1 MIITDKFVMINFPK
15 TGTAFTRKILMDLH
29 KNHSTRDKILFKLG
43 LKKQEHFQNLL
54 LPNIR
59 TISERKDFMN
69 EHGICDQIPEDHK
82 SKPIASIK
90 RDVFARYI
98 SIYNYEHWKKW
109 PFLDLEIVREKFP
122 KYPELG
128 FEEFVRFLIEFNPLS
143 YLPQIN
149 RKIPVG
155 PLTSQYILFYFKN
168 SFQVLKK
175 MDAEYLSKKRYLA
188 DRYKVHFLDQANLN
202 KDLYDFLLQMG
213 YEKNRIAYILDAPKT
228 NNSTPKDKGVDDY
241 FSEELKALVLK
252 EESLLFELNAIEN

>member
-15 TGTAFTRKILMDLH
+15 TGTAFARKILMDLH
-29 KNHSTRDKILFKLG
+29 TNHSTTDKVLFKLG
-43 LKKQEHFQNLL
+43 LKKPGFFQNLL

-59 TISERKDFMN
+59 TTSARKGFMN
-69 EHGICDQIPEDHK
+69 EHGICDQIPLK
-82 SKPIASIK
+82 YKNKPIVSIK

-109 PFLDLEIVREKFP
+109 SFLDLEIIREKFP
-122 KYPELG
+122 KYPELN

-143 YLPQIN
+143 YHPEIN

-168 SFQVLKK
+168 SFQVLKE
-175 MDAEYLSKKRYLA
+175 MDSEYIGEKRYLA

-202 KDLYDFLLQMG
+202 KDLYDFLLKME
-213 YEKNRIAYILDAPKT
+213 YKKDRIAYILDAPKT
-228 NNSTPKDKGVDDY
+228 NNSTPKGKGVVDY
-241 FSEELKALVLK
+241 FSEELKELVMN
-252 EESLLFELNAIEN
+252 EESLLFELNAIKN